1 MESIVKGTVAAL
13 PEIAS
18 DTLKRSA
25 ELGPLQTDLRGLM
38 VVGAVGIISL
48 LIAYLLS
55 NDTDS
60 KKVGG

>member
-1 MESIVKGTVAAL
+1 MESIVKGTSAAL

-18 DTLKRSA
+18 DTLQRSA
-25 ELGPLQTDLRGLM
+25 ALGPLPNDLKGIL
-38 VVGAVGIISL
+38 VVGAVGIVSL

>member
-1 MESIVKGTVAAL
+1 MGPIVKGTAAAL

-18 DTLKRSA
+18 DTLQRSA
-25 ELGPLQTDLRGLM
+25 AFGPIPTDLRGL
-38 VVGAVGIISL
+38 VIVGAVGIVSL